1 MTSRAKVTV
10 VGAGNVGA
18 TVAQCLAAR
27 EVADVVLAD
36 IVPSLPQGKALDL
49 QQAAAVSGLDVRLT
63 GTNNYE
69 DTSGSDV
76 IVVTAGL
83 ARKPG
88 MSRDDLLFKNAEI
101 VGGILSEVV
110 PRSPDAILVM
120 VTNPLDVMT
129 YLAWKKSKWDP
140 KRVVGMAG
148 MLDSARYAA
157 FIALELGCSVRDVRA
172 MVLGGHGDDMV
183 PLPDYSTVNG
193 VPVTRLLSAERVA
206 ALNDRTRNGGA
217 EIVKLLGT
225 GSAYYAPGACAA
237 AMVESI
243 LRDQQRL
250 LPCCARVDGPYGIRD
265 TFCGVPVKLGRGG
278 VTQIVELALDERS
291 RAALQASAA
300 HVRESCAK
308 LSGEAKAAHA

>member
-1 MTSRAKVTV
+1 MASRNKVTV

-18 TVAQCLAAR
+18 TVAQSLVAR
-27 EVADVVLAD
+27 EVADISLVD
-36 IVPSLPQGKALDL
+36 IVPGLPQGKALDL
-49 QQAAAVSGLDVRLT
+49 QQAAAVQGLDVRVS
-63 GTNNYE
+63 GSNDYA

-101 VGGILSEVV
+101 VGGILDQVV
-110 PRSPDAILVM
+110 GMSPDAILVM

-129 YLAWKKSKWDP
+129 TLAWKKSKWDAR
-140 KRVVGMAG
+140 RVMGMAG
-148 MLDSARYAA
+148 VLDSARYAA
-157 FIALELGCSVRDVRA
+157 FIALEFGCSVRDVRA

-183 PLPDYSTVNG
+183 PIPEYSTVNG
-193 VPVTRLLSAERVA
+193 IPITRLLSAERVA

-217 EIVKLLGT
+217 EIVKFLGT

-237 AMVESI
+237 IMVESI
-243 LRDQQRL
+243 LRDQHRL

-265 TFCGVPVKLGRGG
+265 TYCGVPVKLGRGG
-278 VTQIVELALDERS
+278 VEQVVELALSDAA

-300 HVRESCAK
+300 HVQESCVK
-308 LSGEAKAAHA
+308 LTPQKAAGA